1 LADCPTNELARW
13 TPNSSEDGQR
23 LCWLGLFNA
32 FMPIES
38 SVADEATRSFTI
50 MYFEANKTNYKQA
63 VYNRQEP
70 NGSLIE
76 LLNVFRAL
84 LNEPALDRK

>member
-1 LADCPTNELARW
+1 MDNASAGW
-13 TPNSSEDGQR
+13 
-23 LCWLGLFNA
+23 GLFNA

-50 MYFEANKTNYKQA
+50 MYFEVNKTNYKQA

-70 NGSLIE
+70 NASLIE

-84 LNEPALDRK
+84 LKEPTLVRK

>member
-1 LADCPTNELARW
+1 MDNASAGW
-13 TPNSSEDGQR
+13 
-23 LCWLGLFNA
+23 GLFNA

-50 MYFEANKTNYKQA
+50 MYFEVNKTNYKQA
-63 VYNRQEP
+63 VYNHQEP

-84 LNEPALDRK
+84 LKEPASDRK

>member
-1 LADCPTNELARW
+1 
-13 TPNSSEDGQR
+13 
-23 LCWLGLFNA
+23 
-32 FMPIES
+32 
-38 SVADEATRSFTI
+38 
-50 MYFEANKTNYKQA
+50 MYFEVNKTNYKQA

-84 LNEPALDRK
+84 LKEPALDRK